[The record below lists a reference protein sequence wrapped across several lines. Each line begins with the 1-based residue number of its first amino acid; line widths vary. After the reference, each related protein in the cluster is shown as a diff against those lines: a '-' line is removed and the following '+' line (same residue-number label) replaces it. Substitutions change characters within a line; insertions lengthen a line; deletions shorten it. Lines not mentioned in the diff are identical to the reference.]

1 MSPWPGINPPTCPP
15 KCEDNHPGEQ
25 HPTGRALDK
34 FLEAYRPPLPTVG
47 RIVHW
52 QPFNSPA
59 PLAAIITAVNAD
71 NFADNGHVKLAVFK
85 LVGDLIHFSAPFSET
100 PEEGHW
106 NWPPRT

>member
-1 MSPWPGINPPTCPP
+1 M
-15 KCEDNHPGEQ
+15 
-25 HPTGRALDK
+25 
-34 FLEAYRPPLPTVG
+34 
-47 RIVHW
+47 
-52 QPFNSPA
+52 
-59 PLAAIITAVNAD
+59 NAD